1 MNFLNRIRN
10 IWSLGGSLGNG
21 GGIYDFFATRGLS
34 TMPDITFNFKALS
47 GMADAYNKCNSL
59 RSIINKN
66 SNSLIN
72 GHWWIV
78 DDKDNDV
85 IDKYDNIKLLI
96 GKPNP
101 LQTWSEFIV
110 LLDTYRQVYGESYV
124 YAVVPVGFDVAQA
137 AALWVIDP
145 TKIDIELTGNMYM
158 QGDIADVV
166 RGYYLSDG
174 VKRIKLDNRCIMH
187 VRDLTANIDFGGDN
201 VRGSS
206 RLCGLEN
213 TIRNIVQGEEAIYA
227 LTKDRGAQGM
237 LVNKS
242 KDVTGNIPLLPAEK
256 ERVQREYKLKYGVS
270 VNQDKVLITDAD
282 LQWQQMTFNV
292 KDLMLFEGMES
303 NIQRIADAFDMP
315 FELLASPKGQTYANK
330 LEAKRY
336 HYQNNIIPLSKYYAE
351 LFTKFFGLDKDKFV
365 IDFSDVECLRK
376 TEQERADML
385 YKTNQAY
392 KIAKDAGVVS
402 TAEWRLAIGLDEE
415 IYKPDEI
422 EELNQNEESEN
433 TAKERGGDGD
443 NN

>member
-96 GKPNP
+96 DKPNP

-292 KDLMLFEGMES
+292 KDLMLFEGLES

-402 TAEWRLAIGLDEE
+402 TAEWRLAIGFDEE